1 MAALSCPLQ
10 PIQKTG
16 NKVLKTNN
24 RIKLIVLS
32 VSMLSSMA
40 SFAANNP
47 ADQSGNQV
55 ATADARQPIKQ
66 AGGQYQVRPGE
77 TLNQIAARV
86 RPSNMSLSETQK
98 AIIQANPDIFKNG
111 NPNLIFAGDI
121 LRIPTGNQISGAPA
135 ASAKQAAPATPATP
149 AVTKQATPPAT
160 DNKSASAKPAQ
171 TASSKTTENKSNQTT
186 GSPVASAPAVSTA
199 SASSAASTASQEASA
214 ASPASESSGGSSL
227 PWILIGGIGLAA
239 LLFLNKFRSNKQAK
253 ESTTVTPASKADKVP
268 ATSKTAATATTAT
281 VTAAAKTTA
290 ADANAP
296 QTSDDDFSETTENL
310 FFSDV
315 DPRAEE
321 PASSDD
327 FNLDLGAIGNQQ
339 GIVSSA
345 VTNDEETLKRA
356 DVDWDNLESTESVYE
371 DDVPAPAAEKQPAAV
386 SESEVEEAPVEFEDS
401 VVEVVEATE
410 TETVTH
416 TDEALEFE
424 AAAPVI
430 EETYEQPVVATQVIT
445 EPVEVETTPAEE
457 PVAEV
462 EAESVVV
469 AEEEPLEFESV
480 AIEPVEPA
488 AEIEET
494 TIEEVE
500 TSIEPVA
507 TVAEE
512 AEIETTSLATEE
524 EVATEKTDNLAT
536 DTGFDTVEAL
546 QDTQEE
552 NFNIAPI
559 AITEA
564 SDDDVIEWESV
575 NFADDDK
582 EVGFISESVGMTAPL
597 EAKYELAQMYIEIG
611 DPDAARETL
620 NELVDEANGDIL
632 EKSKAL
638 LAEIS

>member
-1 MAALSCPLQ
+1 M
-10 PIQKTG
+10 
-16 NKVLKTNN
+16 KTNN

>member
-1 MAALSCPLQ
+1 M
-10 PIQKTG
+10 
-16 NKVLKTNN
+16 KTNN

-135 ASAKQAAPATPATP
+135 ASAKQAAPATPVTP

-171 TASSKTTENKSNQTT
+171 ATSSKATESKSNQTT
-186 GSPVASAPAVSTA
+186 GSPVASAPAVSTT

-253 ESTTVTPASKADKVP
+253 ESTTVTPASKADKVS

-410 TETVTH
+410 AETVTH

-424 AAAPVI
+424 VAAPVI

-462 EAESVVV
+462 EAESIVV

-488 AEIEET
+488 AEIEEA

-620 NELVDEANGDIL
+620 NELVEEANGDIL

>member
-1 MAALSCPLQ
+1 M
-10 PIQKTG
+10 
-16 NKVLKTNN
+16 KTNN

-135 ASAKQAAPATPATP
+135 ASTKQAAPATPATP

-171 TASSKTTENKSNQTT
+171 TASSKTTESKPNQTT

-199 SASSAASTASQEASA
+199 SAASTASQEASA

-253 ESTTVTPASKADKVP
+253 ESTTVTPASKADKVS

-386 SESEVEEAPVEFEDS
+386 SESEVEDAPVEFEDS

-462 EAESVVV
+462 EAESIVV

-488 AEIEET
+488 AEIEEA

>member
-1 MAALSCPLQ
+1 M
-10 PIQKTG
+10 
-16 NKVLKTNN
+16 KTNN

-135 ASAKQAAPATPATP
+135 ASAKQAAPATPVTP

-171 TASSKTTENKSNQTT
+171 ATSSKATESKSNQTT
-186 GSPVASAPAVSTA
+186 GSPVASAPAVSTT

-253 ESTTVTPASKADKVP
+253 ESTTVTPASKADKVS

-410 TETVTH
+410 AETVTH

-424 AAAPVI
+424 VAAPVI
-430 EETYEQPVVATQVIT
+430 EETYEQPVVATQVT
-445 EPVEVETTPAEE
+445 AEPVEVETTPAEE

-462 EAESVVV
+462 EAESIVV

-488 AEIEET
+488 AEIEEA

-524 EVATEKTDNLAT
+524 EVVTEKADNLAT
-536 DTGFDTVEAL
+536 DSGFDTVEAL

-620 NELVDEANGDIL
+620 NELVEEANGDIL

>member
-1 MAALSCPLQ
+1 MVALSCPLQ

-135 ASAKQAAPATPATP
+135 ASAKQAAPATPVTP

-171 TASSKTTENKSNQTT
+171 TASSKTTESKPNQTT

-199 SASSAASTASQEASA
+199 SAASTASQEASA
-214 ASPASESSGGSSL
+214 ASPASESSSGSSL

-253 ESTTVTPASKADKVP
+253 ESTTVTPASKADKVS

-386 SESEVEEAPVEFEDS
+386 SESEVEDAPVEFEDS

-430 EETYEQPVVATQVIT
+430 EETYEQPVVATQVT
-445 EPVEVETTPAEE
+445 AEPVEVETTPAEE

-462 EAESVVV
+462 EAESIVV

-488 AEIEET
+488 AEIEEA

>member
-1 MAALSCPLQ
+1 M
-10 PIQKTG
+10 
-16 NKVLKTNN
+16 KTNN

-135 ASAKQAAPATPATP
+135 ASAKQAAPATPV
-149 AVTKQATPPAT
+149 VTKQATPPAT

-171 TASSKTTENKSNQTT
+171 TASSKTTESKSNQTT
-186 GSPVASAPAVSTA
+186 GSPVASAPAISTA

-253 ESTTVTPASKADKVP
+253 ESTTVTPASKADKVS

-356 DVDWDNLESTESVYE
+356 DVDWDKLESTESVYE
-371 DDVPAPAAEKQPAAV
+371 DDVPAPAAEKQPTAV

-430 EETYEQPVVATQVIT
+430 EETYEQPVVATQVIA

-462 EAESVVV
+462 EAERIVVAA

-488 AEIEET
+488 AEIEEA

-500 TSIEPVA
+500 TSVEPVA

-512 AEIETTSLATEE
+512 AEIETTSLAIEE
-524 EVATEKTDNLAT
+524 EVVTEKADNLAT

-620 NELVDEANGDIL
+620 NELVEEANGDIL

>member
-1 MAALSCPLQ
+1 
-10 PIQKTG
+10 
-16 NKVLKTNN
+16 
-24 RIKLIVLS
+24 
-32 VSMLSSMA
+32 MA

-135 ASAKQAAPATPATP
+135 ASAKQAAPATPVTP

-171 TASSKTTENKSNQTT
+171 ATSSKATESKSNQTT
-186 GSPVASAPAVSTA
+186 GSPVASAPAVSTT

-253 ESTTVTPASKADKVP
+253 ESTTVTPASKADKVS

-410 TETVTH
+410 AETVTH

-424 AAAPVI
+424 VAAPVI
-430 EETYEQPVVATQVIT
+430 EETYEQPVVATQVT
-445 EPVEVETTPAEE
+445 AEPVEVETTPAEE

-462 EAESVVV
+462 EAESIVV

-488 AEIEET
+488 AEIEEA

-524 EVATEKTDNLAT
+524 EVVTEKADNLAT
-536 DTGFDTVEAL
+536 DSGFDTVEAL

-620 NELVDEANGDIL
+620 NELVEEANGDIL

>member
-1 MAALSCPLQ
+1 M
-10 PIQKTG
+10 
-16 NKVLKTNN
+16 KTNN

-135 ASAKQAAPATPATP
+135 ASAKQATATPATP

-171 TASSKTTENKSNQTT
+171 TASSKTTESKSNPTT

-199 SASSAASTASQEASA
+199 SVSSAASTASQEASA

-253 ESTTVTPASKADKVP
+253 ESTTVTPASKADKVS

-410 TETVTH
+410 AETVTH

-424 AAAPVI
+424 VATPVI
-430 EETYEQPVVATQVIT
+430 EETYEQPVVTTQVIA
-445 EPVEVETTPAEE
+445 EPVEVETAPAEE

-462 EAESVVV
+462 EAESIVAA

-488 AEIEET
+488 AEIEEA

-524 EVATEKTDNLAT
+524 EVVTEKADNLAT
-536 DTGFDTVEAL
+536 DSGFDTVEAL

>member
-1 MAALSCPLQ
+1 M
-10 PIQKTG
+10 
-16 NKVLKTNN
+16 KTNN

-135 ASAKQAAPATPATP
+135 ASAKQAAPATPVTP

-171 TASSKTTENKSNQTT
+171 ATSSKATESKSNQTT
-186 GSPVASAPAVSTA
+186 GSPVASAPAVSTT

-253 ESTTVTPASKADKVP
+253 ESTTVTPASKADKVS

-410 TETVTH
+410 AETVTH

-424 AAAPVI
+424 VAAPVI
-430 EETYEQPVVATQVIT
+430 EETYEQPVVATQVT
-445 EPVEVETTPAEE
+445 AEPVEVETTPAEE

-462 EAESVVV
+462 EAESIVV

-488 AEIEET
+488 AEIEEA

-524 EVATEKTDNLAT
+524 EVVTEKADNLAT
-536 DTGFDTVEAL
+536 DSGFDTVEAL

>member
-1 MAALSCPLQ
+1 M
-10 PIQKTG
+10 
-16 NKVLKTNN
+16 KTNN

-135 ASAKQAAPATPATP
+135 ASAKQAAPATPVTP

-171 TASSKTTENKSNQTT
+171 ATSSKATESKSNQTT

-199 SASSAASTASQEASA
+199 SAASTASQEASA
-214 ASPASESSGGSSL
+214 ASPASESSSGSSL

-253 ESTTVTPASKADKVP
+253 ESTTVTPASKADKVS

-386 SESEVEEAPVEFEDS
+386 SESEVEDAPVEFEDS

-462 EAESVVV
+462 EAESIVV

-488 AEIEET
+488 AEIEEA

-524 EVATEKTDNLAT
+524 EVVTEKADNLAT
-536 DTGFDTVEAL
+536 DSGFDTVEAL

>member
-1 MAALSCPLQ
+1 MVALSCPLQ

-135 ASAKQAAPATPATP
+135 ASAKQAAPATPVTP

-171 TASSKTTENKSNQTT
+171 TASSKTTESKPNQTT

-199 SASSAASTASQEASA
+199 SAASTASQEASA

-253 ESTTVTPASKADKVP
+253 ESTTVTPASKADKVS

-386 SESEVEEAPVEFEDS
+386 SESEVEDAPVEFEDS

-430 EETYEQPVVATQVIT
+430 EETYEQPVVATQVT
-445 EPVEVETTPAEE
+445 AEPVEVETTPAEE

-462 EAESVVV
+462 EAESIVV

-488 AEIEET
+488 AEIEEA

>member
-1 MAALSCPLQ
+1 M
-10 PIQKTG
+10 
-16 NKVLKTNN
+16 KTNN

-111 NPNLIFAGDI
+111 NPNLICAGYI

-135 ASAKQAAPATPATP
+135 ASAKQAAPATPV
-149 AVTKQATPPAT
+149 VTKQATPPAT

-171 TASSKTTENKSNQTT
+171 TASSKTTESKSNQTT
-186 GSPVASAPAVSTA
+186 GSPVASAPAISTA

-253 ESTTVTPASKADKVP
+253 ESTTVTPASKADKVS

-371 DDVPAPAAEKQPAAV
+371 DDVPAPAAEKQPVAV

-430 EETYEQPVVATQVIT
+430 EETYEQPVVATQVIA

-462 EAESVVV
+462 EAERIVVAA

-488 AEIEET
+488 AEIEEA

-500 TSIEPVA
+500 TSVEPVA

-512 AEIETTSLATEE
+512 AEIETTSLAIEE
-524 EVATEKTDNLAT
+524 EVVTEKADNLAA

-552 NFNIAPI
+552 NFNVAPI

-620 NELVDEANGDIL
+620 NELVEEANGDIL

>member
-1 MAALSCPLQ
+1 M
-10 PIQKTG
+10 
-16 NKVLKTNN
+16 KTNN

-32 VSMLSSMA
+32 VSMLASMG
-40 SFAANNP
+40 SFATDNP
-47 ADQSGNQV
+47 ADQNGNQV
-55 ATADARQPIKQ
+55 ATADARQPIQ
-66 AGGQYQVRPGE
+66 QTGGQYQVRPGE

-86 RPSNMSLSETQK
+86 RPSNMSLSETAK
-98 AIIQANPDIFKNG
+98 AIVQANPDIFKNG

-121 LRIPTGNQISGAPA
+121 LRIPTGNQISGAPTTPA
-135 ASAKQAAPATPATP
+135 QQAPAAPTKPAATEQPA
-149 AVTKQATPPAT
+149 PPAT
-160 DNKSASAKPAQ
+160 DSKTASAKADQ
-171 TASSKTTENKSNQTT
+171 AASNKATQTT
-186 GSPVASAPAVSTA
+186 SSSVASAPAA
-199 SASSAASTASQEASA
+199 SASPVASTTASQEATPA
-214 ASPASESSGGSSL
+214 PASESSGGSSL

-239 LLFLNKFRSNKQAK
+239 LLFLNKLRGNKQAK
-253 ESTTVTPASKADKVP
+253 ESTSVTPASKTDKAP
-268 ATSKTAATATTAT
+268 APAASSKPAQTAAAATAAA
-281 VTAAAKTTA
+281 AAAKTTA
-290 ADANAP
+290 ADSDDL
-296 QTSDDDFSETTENL
+296 QTSDDDFSESTENL

-315 DPRAEE
+315 DPRVEE
-321 PASSDD
+321 PTSSDD

-371 DDVPAPAAEKQPAAV
+371 DDIPTSAAEKQPVAV
-386 SESEVEEAPVEFEDS
+386 SEVEEAPVEFEDS

-410 TETVTH
+410 TETLTH
-416 TDEALEFE
+416 ADEALEFE

-445 EPVEVETTPAEE
+445 EPVEVETTPADE
-457 PVAEV
+457 PVDEI
-462 EAESVVV
+462 EAESIVA

-480 AIEPVEPA
+480 AAEPITPAAPVEEITI
-488 AEIEET
+488 AEIEANA
-494 TIEEVE
+494 
-500 TSIEPVA
+500 EPTA
-507 TVAEE
+507 TVATEAEE
-512 AEIETTSLATEE
+512 ATWTAEETFASEEIASE
-524 EVATEKTDNLAT
+524 EVGQLKT
-536 DTGFDTVEAL
+536 DTGFETVEAL
-546 QDTQEE
+546 SDAQEE
-552 NFNIAPI
+552 NFNVAPI

-620 NELVDEANGDIL
+620 NELVEEANGDIL